1 MTLFGRVSLAPGITD
16 TPVTVS
22 GEIMGS
28 LHVNNTSELLRMGT
42 MLKEEFPQKVILLS
56 SKVISI
62 CLTKMVVSCSNSQLV
77 AVVTST

>member
-1 MTLFGRVSLAPGITD
+1 
-16 TPVTVS
+16 
-22 GEIMGS
+22 
-28 LHVNNTSELLRMGT
+28 MGT